1 MRGTRHSEEQI
12 IALLKEHVDRRSAAS
27 PTISAKFICIRLFPA
42 LQQL

>member
-1 MRGTRHSEEQI
+1 MKRKRHSEEQI

-27 PTISAKFICIRLFPA
+27 PRISAKFICIRLFPA